1 MSWVIPAISAS
12 ASLLG
17 TLVGGMTAYWT
28 SKKSFERQL
37 AHEQSSQRNNLLR
50 EAAIRFVT
58 TITDT
63 PVTQSGLA
71 RASAQLGPLLA
82 QLAATESD
90 REFTELARTIAP
102 SIPPESTREDALVEL
117 MRLTGYFDDD
127 IRRAVT
133 MLTELRLVAPRDVAA
148 SAQRVLYTAA
158 AQELAAPFSPQ
169 RERQAIEAFNWEIND
184 FFNRVRHHM
193 NVEDIEFDF
202 FNRDE
207 MKRILQGG
215 PPQG

>member
-1 MSWVIPAISAS
+1 MNGQVSWVIPAISAS

-37 AHEQSSQRNNLLR
+37 AYEQSNQRNNLLR
-50 EAAIRFVT
+50 EAAIRFVS

-63 PVTQSGLA
+63 PITQSGLA
-71 RASAQLGPLLA
+71 RASAQWGPLLA

-90 REFTELARTIAP
+90 REFAELARKLVP
-102 SIPPESTREDALVEL
+102 SIPPESSREDALVEM
-117 MRLTGYFDDD
+117 MRLTGFFDDD
-127 IRRAVT
+127 IRRA
-133 MLTELRLVAPRDVAA
+133 MILLTELRLVAPRDVAD

-158 AQELAAPFSPQ
+158 ARELAAPFSPK
-169 RERQAIEAFNWEIND
+169 RERQATEAFNWEMND
-184 FFNRVRHHM
+184 FFNQVRHHM
-193 NVEDIEFDF
+193 NVEDIDFNF

-207 MKRILQGG
+207 MKRILQT
-215 PPQG
+215 